1 MEKLTPG
8 ELSSRA
14 SLPICYD
21 LYCGLGGWAEGF
33 LSEGFLCI
41 GYDIEKHDY
50 GTGTYP
56 GELILADVRSIH
68 GSQLRDATC
77 IVASPPCQE
86 PSYRAMP
93 WKRAKALN
101 AIGPPHNFIELFNAC
116 FRIQREANES
126 VCCCACWRCTSGGH
140 CVRCDC
146 FGNTGRFSRYIP
158 LVVENVVGAQR
169 WVGKASAHY
178 GSFYLWG
185 DVWQVGNRIGAG
197 IPRLGN
203 TLSYRRKAKVPGQ
216 DWNRFKEFG
225 EVTPHWRLQ
234 QKNTGGSWFGQR
246 DGQTLYRND
255 PRDMRRNE
263 NGEWVNTAT
272 VGGWNHP
279 GKRNDGVK
287 GFTPNGERLGK
298 NTLGRKHGS
307 RSKARKAASAEIAK
321 IPFPLAQWIARCYKP
336 SLATGHS
343 PLATRVS
350 A

>member
-1 MEKLTPG
+1 VRAARERFKLLTRGLERAQPCQAARSGFVLANMEKLTLG
-8 ELSSRA
+8 ELSSRS

-33 LSEGFLCI
+33 LSEGFRCI

-68 GSQLRDATC
+68 GSQIADAAC

-116 FRIQREANES
+116 FRIQREASE
-126 VCCCACWRCTSGGH
+126 AAG
-140 CVRCDC
+140 
-146 FGNTGRFSRYIP
+146 RYIP

-169 WVGKASAHY
+169 WVGRARWHF
-178 GSFYLWG
+178 GSYYLWG
-185 DVWQVGNRIGAG
+185 DVPALM
-197 IPRLGN
+197 PL
-203 TLSYRRKAKVPGQ
+203 TLKLKVPGF
-216 DWNRFKEFG
+216 RFDGSGRSFQTAA
-225 EVTPHWRLQ
+225 VNHT
-234 QKNTGGSWFGQR
+234 KNDGGSWFNVAHNTTSGKGQNP
-246 DGQTLYRND
+246 DGRKVSGDWFGSYEEMKAAGTIS
-255 PRDMRRNE
+255 
-263 NGEWVNTAT
+263 
-272 VGGWNHP
+272 P
-279 GKRNDGVK
+279 G
-287 GFTPNGERLGK
+287 RLHGK
-298 NTLGRKHGS
+298 NSQK
-307 RSKARKAASAEIAK
+307 RKAASAEIAK

-336 SLATGHS
+336 AVPASVPRASLPSSGQAG
-343 PLATRVS
+343 VS